1 MEGDDD
7 VPEWMMEVGGGGGKG
22 KGGGGGGGALDK
34 NKKRF
39 SEEQIKSL
47 ESMFATQTKL
57 EPRQKLQLARELGLQ
72 PRQVAIWF
80 QNKRARWKSKQLERE
95 YTALRD
101 DYDSLLCSYESLK
114 KEKHALLKQLE
125 KLAEMLQEPRGK
137 YGGNADAGGA
147 GDDVRSGGGGMK
159 EEEFTD
165 AGAALYASEGAGGN
179 KLAAH
184 FTDDDAGAFLRPSP
198 QPPACFTSS
207 GPPEHQPFQF
217 HSSCWPSST
226 EQTCSSSQWWEF
238 ESLSE

>member
-1 MEGDDD
+1 MEGEDDG
-7 VPEWMMEVGGGGGKG
+7 PEWMMEVGGAGAKG
-22 KGGGGGGGALDK
+22 KGGGGGGGLDK

-95 YTALRD
+95 YSALRD

-114 KEKHALLKQLE
+114 KEKHALVKQLE
-125 KLAEMLQEPRGK
+125 KLAEMLPEPRGK
-137 YGGNADAGGA
+137 YSGNADAGA
-147 GDDVRSGGGGMK
+147 GDDVRSAVGGMK

-165 AGAALYASEGAGGN
+165 PGPALYSTEGGGG
-179 KLAAH
+179 KLAH
-184 FTDDDAGAFLRPSP
+184 FTDDDPGGFFRPSP
-198 QPPACFTSS
+198 QPAAGFTSS

>member
-1 MEGDDD
+1 MEGEDDG
-7 VPEWMMEVGGGGGKG
+7 PEWMMEVGGAGGKG
-22 KGGGGGGGALDK
+22 KGGGGVDR

-39 SEEQIKSL
+39 SEEQITSL

-95 YTALRD
+95 YSALRE
-101 DYDSLLCSYESLK
+101 DYDALLCSYESLK
-114 KEKHALLKQLE
+114 KEKHALHKQME
-125 KLAEMLQEPRGK
+125 NLADMLQEPRGK
-137 YGGNADAGGA
+137 YGGNADAGA
-147 GDDVRSGGGGMK
+147 GDDVRSGVAGTK
-159 EEEFTD
+159 EEFTD
-165 AGAALYASEGAGGN
+165 AGAALYSAKGGGGG
-179 KLAAH
+179 KFA
-184 FTDDDAGAFLRPSP
+184 DDDAGGLFRPLP
-198 QPPACFTSS
+198 QPTAGLTAS
-207 GPPEHQPFQF
+207 GLPEHQSFQL

>member
-1 MEGDDD
+1 MEGEDDG
-7 VPEWMMEVGGGGGKG
+7 PEWMMEVGGGGEKG
-22 KGGGGGGGALDK
+22 KGGGGALDK

-95 YTALRD
+95 YSALRD
-101 DYDSLLCSYESLK
+101 DYDALVCSYESLK

-125 KLAEMLQEPRGK
+125 KLADMLQEPREK
-137 YGGNADAGGA
+137 YGGNADAVA
-147 GDDVRSGGGGMK
+147 GEDVPSGVGGMK
-159 EEEFTD
+159 EEFAD
-165 AGAALYASEGAGGN
+165 AGAGLYSSEGADGG
-179 KLAAH
+179 KFAH
-184 FTDDDAGAFLRPSP
+184 FTDDDAGGLFRPSP
-198 QPPACFTSS
+198 QQPAAGFTTS